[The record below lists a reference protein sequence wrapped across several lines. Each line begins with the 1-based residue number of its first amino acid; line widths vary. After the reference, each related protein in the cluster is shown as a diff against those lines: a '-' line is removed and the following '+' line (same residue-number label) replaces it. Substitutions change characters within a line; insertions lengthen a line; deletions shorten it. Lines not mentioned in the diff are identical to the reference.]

1 MNYQTE
7 VTWCDPQTTYA
18 LRHNKHRRDTNIHK
32 YWVLEGCPAYYLSD
46 LLFDSED
53 EVNGMRAST
62 KQANFFYMTSIQ
74 KKYGKTLYRNFNDEV
89 ILRCYYKAGLVDL
102 HLKALALFPHSTECQ
117 FEFVMNYNERH
128 IASKLE
134 SYLGQPTIICY
145 VDDPCWHDIV
155 RSACR
160 ISVDD
165 GAL

>member
-1 MNYQTE
+1 MHFAITSTE
-7 VTWCDPQTTYA
+7 ETQ
-18 LRHNKHRRDTNIHK
+18 
-32 YWVLEGCPAYYLSD
+32 SD

-53 EVNGMRAST
+53 EVN
-62 KQANFFYMTSIQ
+62 
-74 KKYGKTLYRNFNDEV
+74 DEV
-89 ILRCYYKAGLVDL
+89 TLRCYYKAGLVDL
-102 HLKALALFPHSTECQ
+102 HLKALALFPHSTACP

-134 SYLGQPTIICY
+134 SYLGQPTIICH